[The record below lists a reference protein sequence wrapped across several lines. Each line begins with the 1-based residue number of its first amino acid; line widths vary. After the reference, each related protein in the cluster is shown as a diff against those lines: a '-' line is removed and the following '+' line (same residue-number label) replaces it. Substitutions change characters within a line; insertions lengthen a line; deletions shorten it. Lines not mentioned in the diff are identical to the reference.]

1 MKRKILPMGDP
12 LINTYNIYGSI
23 FSIIADEQNM
33 LDWVYNNFIQI
44 QYVHD
49 WNTLFFDKHH
59 QLLDNCPW
67 LAKYRIPINL
77 VNEKWDEKKDFFIQ
91 TIEEEYYIY
100 CYVDRF
106 YLPSSTSFHK
116 EHNYHEVLVFGFD
129 LEKNVFY
136 LADNLANGKYITLEI
151 NVTDFVAAFENVY
164 SDNDFF
170 TGIHIMKKRAEDTSI
185 DVKQIF
191 NSFQDFIDSRKTN
204 NLEYNVDVV
213 YGQEALNQVRL
224 NVIDRKESKVKLD
237 VRAFH
242 LLWEHKKLMSLR
254 LEFLYQ
260 KNLIREHSY
269 VEEYKKIEKEML
281 LIRNN
286 ALKYNLVKDTKI
298 LDWIDSKLFSSTE
311 TEKEILEAI
320 VGRAE
325 R

>member
-1 MKRKILPMGDP
+1 M
-12 LINTYNIYGSI
+12 
-23 FSIIADEQNM
+23 
-33 LDWVYNNFIQI
+33 
-44 QYVHD
+44 
-49 WNTLFFDKHH
+49 
-59 QLLDNCPW
+59 
-67 LAKYRIPINL
+67 
-77 VNEKWDEKKDFFIQ
+77 
-91 TIEEEYYIY
+91 
-100 CYVDRF
+100 
-106 YLPSSTSFHK
+106 
-116 EHNYHEVLVFGFD
+116 
-129 LEKNVFY
+129 
-136 LADNLANGKYITLEI
+136 
-151 NVTDFVAAFENVY
+151 
-164 SDNDFF
+164 
-170 TGIHIMKKRAEDTSI
+170 
-185 DVKQIF
+185 
-191 NSFQDFIDSRKTN
+191 
-204 NLEYNVDVV
+204 DVV